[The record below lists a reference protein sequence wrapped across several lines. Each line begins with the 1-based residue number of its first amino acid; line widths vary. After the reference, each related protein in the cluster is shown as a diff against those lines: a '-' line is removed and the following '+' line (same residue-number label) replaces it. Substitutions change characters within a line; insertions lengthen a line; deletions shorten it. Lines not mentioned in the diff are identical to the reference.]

1 MTRRV
6 ITWHGGGG
14 QVRRRRDVVR
24 AEPALRE
31 RDTQERDDLVRVRRL
46 FPTSTATSGGTRATT
61 DGR

>member
-1 MTRRV
+1 M
-6 ITWHGGGG
+6 
-14 QVRRRRDVVR
+14 RRRRDVVR